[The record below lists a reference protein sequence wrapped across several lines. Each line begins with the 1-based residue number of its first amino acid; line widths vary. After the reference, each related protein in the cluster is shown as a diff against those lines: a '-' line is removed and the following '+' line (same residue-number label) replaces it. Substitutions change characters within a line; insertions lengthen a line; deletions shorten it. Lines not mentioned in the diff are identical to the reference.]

1 MRTCRSF
8 GKGDRILKLISC
20 YIEGYGSA
28 RKKQFDFSDNI
39 TVLYE
44 KNGFGKTT
52 LASFIKAMF
61 YGLDSYKANT
71 KDFVDRRHFRPFDG
85 GNFGGNIVFEKGGD
99 TYKIERFFDEKSD
112 TKDFAKVYKNGNEFP
127 CPQEKI
133 GETLLG
139 IDKAA
144 FERTVFLTADETEI
158 KPNDSIKTKL
168 GNFVSGAEENGLS
181 AALKR
186 LDDEAKK
193 YKKRGNDGLIPQ
205 QLKKIAEL
213 SQKEENIDRIKEM
226 LPKKYEELEN
236 LDGEIKNFENKLG
249 EIGKNELKLA
259 AWKTYKLFED
269 NAVSAGKRAEE
280 IKEKYHG
287 NPLPSGDE
295 CLAAEK
301 TLSEYKALLS
311 GKTVSL
317 GEEEKARLDFLSSE
331 FLDGVPTAE
340 KMDEMQEKITSASL
354 LSAELKEKKT
364 KITEIPETALSEISS
379 AKKEYETAK
388 KEYENTAEYL
398 STGKKLS
405 KTKFI
410 IAAIISLVILLSG
423 VFSFFFST
431 PVGVGLSVV
440 GGVGILLT
448 GFLYLSKK
456 TDVSGGETKN
466 PEKEL
471 KKKQAEDA
479 EIKIRKILA
488 AYGKN
493 AERGIEYSVDTFISE
508 IEENSKNKAS
518 VSEMAE
524 TLSIAAK
531 ETVGFFE
538 KYGIT
543 DMKPA
548 AAMAKLRSDISE
560 YESLLKIKEGNERRD
575 STLNSEIADKKA
587 FLSDFCVKYG
597 LDFENID
604 KNLSDLRTDSIEFEN
619 CIKTE
624 TEQKKRAEEYKV
636 SENVSDEQP
645 IFSEEEKK
653 DIEEKLSELRD
664 IKAKTERNISE
675 AETLLEENDG
685 ILSEKERETEKLKKY
700 QRSLS
705 VISSAAEMLKT
716 ADSTLKN
723 RYISPV
729 RDNFVEYSEIL
740 REVIGEKI
748 MISEDFDISFEKDGM
763 MRSEKYL
770 SSGEKSL
777 CAFCFRMALTDNMYE
792 AEKPFIVLDDPFVFL
807 DAEHFERVKK
817 LLSELSEYFQIIY
830 FTCHESRAL

>member
-1 MRTCRSF
+1 M
-8 GKGDRILKLISC
+8 KLISC

-39 TVLYE
+39 TVLHE

-61 YGLDSYKANT
+61 YGLDGYKTTT
-71 KDFVDRRHFRPFDG
+71 KDFVDRKHFRPFDG

-99 TYKIERFFDEKSD
+99 AYKIERVFDEKSD

-158 KPNDSIKTKL
+158 KPNDSIKIKL

-186 LDDEAKK
+186 LEDEAKK

-205 QLKKIAEL
+205 QLKKISQL
-213 SQKEENIDRIKEM
+213 SQKEDNLNKIREM

-249 EIGKNELKLA
+249 ELGKNELKLA
-259 AWKTYKLFED
+259 AWKTYRLFEN
-269 NAVSAGKRAEE
+269 NADSAMKKAEE
-280 IKEKYHG
+280 IKAKYHG
-287 NPLPSGDE
+287 KPLPISEE
-295 CLAAEK
+295 CLFAEK

-311 GKTVSL
+311 GKTLSL
-317 GEEEKARLDFLSSE
+317 GEEEKARLDFLSAE
-331 FLDGVPTAE
+331 FSDGVPSEETLE
-340 KMDEMQEKITSASL
+340 EMQEKITSASL
-354 LSAELKEKKT
+354 LSAELKEKKARL
-364 KITEIPETALSEISS
+364 TEIPEAALSEISS

-398 STGKKLS
+398 SGGNKLP
-405 KTKFI
+405 KTKFV

-423 VFSFFFST
+423 VCSFCFSV
-431 PVGVGLSVV
+431 PVGVGFSVV

-456 TDVSGGETKN
+456 TDISGGETKN
-466 PEKEL
+466 PEKEI

-479 EIKIRKILA
+479 EVKIRKILA

-508 IEENSKNKAS
+508 IEKNGKNKEA
-518 VSEMAE
+518 VAEMTE
-524 TLSIAAK
+524 KLSGAAK

-543 DMKPA
+543 DKKPT
-548 AAMAKLRSDISE
+548 AAMATLRSDISE

-575 STLNSEIADKKA
+575 RNLNSEIADKKA

-624 TEQKKRAEEYKV
+624 KEQKKRAEEYKASEHV
-636 SENVSDEQP
+636 SSEQP

-685 ILSEKERETEKLKKY
+685 ILSEKEREAEKLKKY
-700 QRSLS
+700 QRNLS

-723 RYISPV
+723 KYISPV
-729 RDNFVEYSEIL
+729 KNNFVKYSDIL

-777 CAFCFRMALTDNMYE
+777 CAFCFRMALTDNLYE

-817 LLSELSEYFQIIY
+817 LISELSERFQIIY
-830 FTCHESRAL
+830 FTCHESRTL